1 MRFNN
6 KGEAILS
13 TFMAVIGCVGTVVL
27 WGVLCW
33 VCREYKREILAA
45 TQTMKDQKWDID
57 VMWKADSMNRE
68 KIDSLEHRVIER
80 DQKIVKLEA
89 EVQRLQGFIQGHEQ
103 TIADGT
109 KIIAELRE
117 QSIRSTE
124 HNNSLRHEN
133 TELRR
138 QLDTL
143 RKAFRELDQNVQTR
157 GGQVPDLNTAWHMK
171 GKPLDVK
178 QKYLL
183 DDTPLDDNGSGVID
197 SQPDGE

>member
-1 MRFNN
+1 
-6 KGEAILS
+6 LS
-13 TFMAVIGCVGTVVL
+13 TVLAVIGCAGTLGLLV
-27 WGVLCW
+27 VLCW

>member
-1 MRFNN
+1 
-6 KGEAILS
+6 
-13 TFMAVIGCVGTVVL
+13 
-27 WGVLCW
+27 VLCW

>member
-1 MRFNN
+1 
-6 KGEAILS
+6 LS